1 MYLFLIIKPFFSDAV
16 GAEDIYDENL
26 KLILGLVWTLICHY
40 QLRSTGKGI
49 PVKTAMLMCIG
60 AEIHE
65 YKVANFTKDW
75 NDGRALCGLVEAIK
89 PGLCPN
95 HKQLDPKNGLN
106 NCRLGMDLA
115 DMHFGVPQILA
126 PEDLNNPAIDELSVM
141 TYLSYFMSCISSKML
156 QWVQQVLPE
165 RNIANLTSDW
175 ITGVNFGVLL
185 ERLFEICPESADMDA
200 SEKLSNMEK
209 ILSLIKSCLDCALPH
224 SVKVLTNPEI
234 DELSMCSVLAQLRV
248 ARLKGGAGVFTLQ
261 LSGGSLEM
269 GEAVM
274 PTVGLSEEVTPELLK
289 QFVLFGQIG
298 GKGERVTFQLLQQSA
313 AQLQFLA
320 VPPRPGP
327 FHVFAQYRGIN
338 VQGSPAVVL
347 INPPINE
354 RVFPVDLPDHPTV
367 NIREPFS
374 FRIKSEVP
382 LKSDDLS
389 VEAKGTTPN
398 SDCTGEVVAI
408 NDDTFEATFTPMKG
422 GKYKVTAKLGE
433 KSIRGVPFNVQ
444 AIYPAK
450 LVSVGDIPKNAITIM
465 EEPFVFPITSV
476 VELDEGDLGVTVKGP
491 TKQLTGEV
499 SKISGTSFSG
509 CFTPLSAGIH
519 KVEVCLGGT
528 PVTGSPFEIDVTD
541 PALKA
546 FVQDLPKDSAVLAKQ
561 PFSFTVKAGAEV
573 KPTDLSAFATD
584 PKEKKVMGE
593 IVTKEGVVGA
603 CSVCLLLNDIGK
615 YTVNVM
621 HKGSVIVG
629 APFDVE
635 AIDPSLCAIIGE
647 IPTVVHAGEP
657 VSFNL
662 QLGEGNSGRSLKT
675 WEESVGRESVVSVD
689 AKQNTN
695 STYTITLTSTGIG
708 SSLVHITLAGE
719 TIAQC
724 PFKVHTVD
732 TDRVFIDEDELDF
745 LSRGIVVDEPIS
757 FKIYSQGA
765 GDIKPE
771 VYFTNPTGQDRYAR
785 LTEIKDSVYR
795 VDAQEFSEEGYYKMH
810 IKYGKKTVSKSPW
823 TMTVNPRQQV
833 HCHVTGK
840 GIKTAI
846 AGQPSKFKI
855 FSTEENALEQ
865 GMLQVEVL
873 SAVGGYKANVNIEDN
888 HDKSYTVTYTCQRAG
903 TYLVKVNFF
912 GRPAPGSPFRLDV
925 LEGALSS
932 RCRAYGA
939 TLEPGTVIM
948 SGTPQEFYVDATEA
962 GNGHLVVVIRG
973 HKEDPKVFI
982 ADNKDGIYTVKFEVL
997 GHGRYYANV
1006 WWGDK
1011 HVSGSP
1017 FPLNVYRHAN
1027 PGLVKVSGP
1036 GVQNSLDIKVPAE
1049 IFIDTTEAGVGT
1061 LNIRV
1066 RGIKDTFSVSAKPV
1080 SDTDTRKLVATY
1092 NPTEPGQYDI
1102 SIKLQGTHVS
1112 GSPFTVEVFDSDDD
1126 DGMVGDEDSDAQPH
1140 SYSSSN
1146 GESDEEEHERRAS
1159 AKRRSQ
1165 KSPRRAKTHP
1175 RARRKRQVVGS
1186 EVFVGESATVSPGWT
1201 ATPVAYQKTPMWHY
1215 PKTQSTPVIKKDPI
1229 SDRHKLKMAAQVQEQ
1244 KRQGLWTGKY

>member
-1 MYLFLIIKPFFSDAV
+1 MIFNCSIIFSDAI
-16 GAEDIYDENL
+16 GAEDIYDGNL

-40 QLRSTGKGI
+40 QLRSTGKGV

-65 YKVANFTKDW
+65 YKVTNFNKDW
-75 NDGRALCGLVEAIK
+75 NDGRALCGLVEGIK

-115 DMHFGVPQILA
+115 EMHFGVPQILA

-141 TYLSYFMSCISSKML
+141 TYLSYFMSGISSQTL

-165 RNIANLTSDW
+165 RNITNLTSDW
-175 ITGVNFGVLL
+175 ISGVTFGILL
-185 ERLFEICPESADMDA
+185 ERLFEICPESAGMVE
-200 SEKLSNMEK
+200 SEKASNMEK
-209 ILSLIKSCLDCALPH
+209 ILSLVKSCLDCTLPH
-224 SVKVLTNPEI
+224 SVKVLTDPEI
-234 DELSMCSVLAQLRV
+234 DELSMCSVLAQLRI

-298 GKGERVTFQLLQQSA
+298 GKGERVTFQLLGQSA
-313 AQLQFLA
+313 AQLQFSA

-347 INPPINE
+347 VNPPINE
-354 RVFPVDLPDHPTV
+354 RVSPVELPDHPTV
-367 NIREPFS
+367 NIREQFS

-382 LKSDDLS
+382 LKPHDLS
-389 VEAKGTTPN
+389 VEAKGTAPD

-408 NDDTFEATFTPMKG
+408 DDITFEATFTPMKG
-422 GKYKVTAKLGE
+422 GKYKVIVKLGE

-444 AIYPAK
+444 AIFPAK
-450 LVSVGDIPKNAITIM
+450 LVSIGDIPKNAIIVM
-465 EEPFVFPITSV
+465 EEPFVFPITSM

-491 TKQLTGEV
+491 KKELTGEV
-499 SKISGTSFSG
+499 SKISGTSFTG
-509 CFTPLSAGIH
+509 CFTPHSAGVH

-528 PVTGSPFEIDVTD
+528 PITGSPFEIDVTD

-546 FVQDLPKDSAVLAKQ
+546 FVQDLPKDSTVLVKQ
-561 PFSFTVKAGAEV
+561 PFSFTVKAGMEV
-573 KPTDLSAFATD
+573 NPSDLSVLGTD
-584 PKEKKVMGE
+584 SKGKKVMGE
-593 IVTKEGVVGA
+593 IVNEEGVVGA
-603 CSVCLLLNDIGK
+603 CSVCLTLDSIGK
-615 YTVNVM
+615 YTVSVT
-621 HKGSVIVG
+621 HKNSEIVG
-629 APFDVE
+629 APFEVE
-635 AIDPSLCAIIGE
+635 AIDPSLCGIIGE
-647 IPTVVHAGEP
+647 LPTVIHAGES
-657 VSFNL
+657 VSFTL
-662 QLGEGNSGRSLKT
+662 RLGEGNSGHSLKV
-675 WEESVGRESVVSVD
+675 WEESMGQASVVSVD
-689 AKQNTN
+689 TKQNMDG
-695 STYTITLTSTGIG
+695 TYTITLASTGIG
-708 SSLVHITLAGE
+708 SSLVHVTLAGE

-732 TDRVFIDEDELDF
+732 VDRVFIDDDELDF
-745 LSRGIVVDEPIS
+745 LSQGIVVDEPIS
-757 FKIYSQGA
+757 FKIHTQGA
-765 GDIKPE
+765 GNIKPE
-771 VYFTNPTGQDRYAR
+771 VYFTNPSGQDRYAR
-785 LTEIKDSVYR
+785 LTEVKDSIFR

-865 GMLQVEVL
+865 GMLNVEIM
-873 SAVGGYKANVNIEDN
+873 SAAGGYKATVNIVDN

-903 TYLVKVNFF
+903 NYLVKVNFF
-912 GRPAPGSPFRLDV
+912 GKPAPGSPFRVDV

-939 TLEPGTVIM
+939 TLDPDTVIM
-948 SGTPQEFYVDATEA
+948 SGTPQEFYVDTTEA

-982 ADNKDGIYTVKFEVL
+982 TDNKDGIYTVKFEVL

-1011 HVSGSP
+1011 HISGSP
-1017 FPLNVYRHAN
+1017 FPLNVHRHAN
-1027 PGLVKVSGP
+1027 PGLVKVTGA
-1036 GVQNSLDIKVPAE
+1036 GVQSSLNIKVPAE
-1049 IFIDTTEAGVGT
+1049 IFIDTTDAGVGT

-1066 RGIKDTFSVSAKPV
+1066 RGIKDTFNVSAKPV

-1092 NPTEPGQYDI
+1092 SPTEAGQYNI
-1102 SIKLQGTHVS
+1102 SIKLQSSHVP
-1112 GSPFTVEVFDSDDD
+1112 GSPFIVEVFDPDDD
-1126 DGMVGDEDSDAQPH
+1126 DIMVGDEDSDAEPN

-1146 GESDEEEHERRAS
+1146 GESDEEKHERYVS

-1165 KSPRRAKTHP
+1165 KSPRRPKTHP
-1175 RARRKRQVVGS
+1175 RARRQRQVLDS
-1186 EVFVGESATVSPGWT
+1186 EVFIGESATVSPGWT
-1201 ATPVAYQKTPMWHY
+1201 ATPVSYQKTPMWHY